1 MFYVSF
7 NSLPRITQISMN
19 AKKWAFW
26 DNSEA
31 KTIVA
36 FDAGAE
42 ARIWEIGENLGD
54 RSKNGQPLEIVD
66 FVWPTVAS

>member
-1 MFYVSF
+1 
-7 NSLPRITQISMN
+7 MN

-54 RSKNGQPLEIVD
+54 RCEFGR
-66 FVWPTVAS
+66 